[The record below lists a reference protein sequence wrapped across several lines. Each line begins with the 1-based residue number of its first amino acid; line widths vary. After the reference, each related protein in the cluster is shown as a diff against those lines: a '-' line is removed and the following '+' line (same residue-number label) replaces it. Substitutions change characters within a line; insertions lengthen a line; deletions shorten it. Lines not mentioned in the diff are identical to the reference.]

1 MNRRV
6 LCTALIL
13 PSLTSFALASGAATP
28 EALSVYA
35 HERATQF
42 LERVPNL
49 AFNPTAILVRFESD
63 ASPGFKSNVRAL
75 IGDGSFRRVDD
86 ENGIELVS
94 TRVRPEIAI
103 ARIAPLVRY
112 AERDWVVRAI
122 ATPNDPNYGLL
133 WGLNNTGQTVNGDP
147 GIAGA
152 DVNAPQAWDTTTGD
166 ANFTIAIIDTGVQY
180 THPDLAANIWT
191 NPGEIAGNGVD
202 DDGNGYV
209 DDVRG
214 WDFYN
219 VDNDPM
225 DTGGHG
231 THTAG
236 TVGAVGNNGIGVAG
250 LNWRCK
256 LLPMRFLGPQ
266 GGYTSDAILAVN
278 YCRVKG
284 VKVSNNSWGGG
295 GYSQGMYDAINSSK
309 SVGHVFC
316 AAAGNA
322 GTNNDASPFY
332 PASYNLD
339 NLISVASTTNDD
351 TRSSFSN
358 YGATSVDLG
367 APGSTILSTYL
378 NNGYAYMSGTSMA
391 TPHVAG
397 VASLVYAQ
405 NPSWTYGQVRSRL
418 FTTARPIAGLSGLC
432 VTGAVLD
439 AAAAV
444 GTGGGNTAPT
454 VTISSPANNTTV
466 VTGTPVTFTGSAS
479 DVQQGNLSASL
490 VWNSNLM
497 GQIGTGATFSR
508 SDMSAGTHTVTASVT
523 DAGGLGGTATVTLIV
538 QSAGSPPATPGTP
551 TITEPGGGQAQLT
564 WADNS
569 NNESNFEIQRQK
581 RVNGVW
587 TNTTNLGPV
596 GANVTTFLDT
606 PGVGRFRYRVRA
618 TNAYGASVWTAWR
631 TVNI

>member
-1 MNRRV
+1 MNRR
-6 LCTALIL
+6 LFSTFLL
-13 PSLTSFALASGAATP
+13 FSSLASTALASESTAP
-28 EALSVYA
+28 SPLSEFA
-35 HERATQF
+35 HHRATQY

-49 AFNPTAILVRFESD
+49 AYNPTAILVRFDDD
-63 ASPGFKSNVRAL
+63 ASAAHKVNVRAL
-75 IGDGSFRRVDD
+75 VGDGSFRRIDD
-86 ENGIELVS
+86 ANGIE
-94 TRVRPEIAI
+94 RVTTSLRPEVAI

-112 AERDWVVRAI
+112 AERDWVVRPDS
-122 ATPNDPNYGLL
+122 TPNDPNFGLC

-147 GIAGA
+147 GVAGA
-152 DVNAPQAWDTTTGD
+152 DINAPQAWDTTTGD
-166 ANFTIAIIDTGVQY
+166 ANFTVAIIDTGVQY
-180 THPDLAANIWT
+180 THPDLAVNIWT
-191 NPGEIAGNGVD
+191 NPGEIASNGVD

-225 DTGGHG
+225 DIGGHG

-250 LNWRCK
+250 VNWRCK

-266 GGYTSDAILAVN
+266 GGFTSDAILAIN

-295 GYSQGMYDAINSSK
+295 GFSQAMYDAINAAK

-339 NLISVASTTNDD
+339 NLISVASTTNND

-466 VTGTPVTFTGSAS
+466 TAGTLVTFSGSAN
-479 DVQQGNLSASL
+479 DAQQGILSASL
-490 VWNSNLM
+490 VWSSNLM

-508 SDMSAGTHTVTASVT
+508 SDMTVGTHTITAAVT
-523 DAGGLGGTATVTLIV
+523 DAGGLGGSAAVTLIV
-538 QSAGSPPATPGTP
+538 QSAGSPPAAPGTP
-551 TITEPGGGQAQLT
+551 TITEPGGGQARLV

-569 NNESNFEIQRQK
+569 NNEANFEIQRQQ
-581 RVNGVW
+581 RIGGTW

-596 GANVTTFLDT
+596 GANVTTYTDT
-606 PGVGRFRYRVRA
+606 PGSGRFRYRVRA
-618 TNAYGASVWTAWR
+618 TNAFGASAWTAWR
-631 TVNI
+631 SVNI